1 METAKNKMTISE
13 ALMQLDKLDAQWVRG
28 SITEGEREGQRLV
41 VLINLI
47 NAQA

>member
-1 METAKNKMTISE
+1 METATNKMTISQ
-13 ALMQLDKLDAQWVRG
+13 ALLQLDKLDEQWVRG

-41 VLINLI
+41 VLINLL

>member
-1 METAKNKMTISE
+1 MTISQ
-13 ALMQLDKLDAQWVRG
+13 ALLQLDKLDEQWVRG

-41 VLINLI
+41 VLINLL

>member
-13 ALMQLDKLDAQWVRG
+13 ALMQLDKLDAPWVSG